1 MVDGCTLGYDET
13 AVILCVCFPCRT
25 DRSMAVNVY
34 STNNQAD
41 NLSRHDILAW
51 VNDSISTNYAK
62 IEELCSGQLSKEK
75 NRENN

>member
-1 MVDGCTLGYDET
+1 
-13 AVILCVCFPCRT
+13 
-25 DRSMAVNVY
+25 MAVNVY

-75 NRENN
+75 IGKMIVEGNDIWIMNL